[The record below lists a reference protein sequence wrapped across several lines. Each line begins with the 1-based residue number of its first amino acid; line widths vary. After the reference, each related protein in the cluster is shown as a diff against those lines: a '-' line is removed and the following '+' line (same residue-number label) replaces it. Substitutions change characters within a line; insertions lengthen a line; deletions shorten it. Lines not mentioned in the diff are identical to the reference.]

1 MTRLSPALVVWVE
14 SGVGTPCGIGA
25 PEAVAFPW
33 GTGALVTSGSVVV
46 IGGVVAQFELAGDGV
61 DDVLVDVP
69 LVVVGFAAAVLW
81 EGAG

>member
-14 SGVGTPCGIGA
+14 SGVGNPCGIGA
-25 PEAVAFPW
+25 PEGIAFPC